1 MKISNSTRAV
11 VTGGGGGLGR
21 ALCLELSRRGASV
34 VVSDI
39 DLEAA
44 RRTADEIGK
53 RAYAVECD
61 VSKAESVEA
70 LADQSEKLL
79 GGVDF
84 VANNAGV
91 AVAGPIGEVPLE
103 DWHWIVGINL
113 WGVIHGC
120 HYFVPRFKKQG
131 HGAILNVASAAGLLP
146 APNFSPYNVT
156 KTGVVALTEAIST
169 ELAGSGVSVTVL
181 CPMFFK
187 TNIAA
192 AARGSGVD
200 ESQRGHIEKLMGQT
214 KVQAP
219 EVARMALD
227 AVERGDL
234 YSVPHPSGRWFWRL
248 KRALPTGYFRLVRI
262 GAKRGLIG

>member
-1 MKISNSTRAV
+1 MKISKNTRAV
-11 VTGGGGGLGR
+11 VTGGGSGLGR
-21 ALCLELSRRGASV
+21 TLCLELSRRGAQV

-39 DLEAA
+39 DLQAA
-44 RRTADEIGK
+44 QRTADEIGK
-53 RAYAVECD
+53 GAHAVECN
-61 VSKAESVEA
+61 VSKAESVAA
-70 LADQSEKLL
+70 LADRSEELL

-91 AVAGPIGEVPLE
+91 AVAGPVGEVPLD
-103 DWHWIVGINL
+103 DWQWIMGINL

-120 HYFVPRFKKQG
+120 HYFVPRFRKQG

-146 APNFSPYNVT
+146 APDLSPYNVT
-156 KTGVVALTEAIST
+156 KTGVVALSEALST

-192 AARGSGVD
+192 SARGSGVD
-200 ESQRGHIEKLMGQT
+200 ESRRGFIEKVMGRT

-219 EVARMALD
+219 EVATMALD
-227 AVERGDL
+227 AVERGEL
-234 YSVPHPSGRWFWRL
+234 YSVPHASGRWFWRL
-248 KRALPTGYFRLVRI
+248 KRAMPTGYFRLVRI
-262 GAKRGLIG
+262 GSRRGLLG

>member
-1 MKISNSTRAV
+1 MKITKGTRAV
-11 VTGGGGGLGR
+11 VTGGGSGLGR
-21 ALCLELSRRGASV
+21 ALCQELARRGARV

-39 DLEAA
+39 DLPSAE
-44 RRTADEIGK
+44 RTAAELSTE
-53 RAYAVECD
+53 AHAVVCD
-61 VSKAESVEA
+61 VADADAVA
-70 LADQSEKLL
+70 RLADESEELL

-91 AVAGPIGEVPLE
+91 AVAGPVGEVPLE
-103 DWHWIVGINL
+103 DWRWIMGINL

-120 HYFVPRFKKQG
+120 HYFVPRLKKQG

-146 APNFSPYNVT
+146 APNLSPYNVT
-156 KTGVVALTEAIST
+156 KTGVVALSEALGT
-169 ELAGSGVSVTVL
+169 ELVGSGVSVTVL

-200 ESQRGHIEKLMGQT
+200 ESRRGFIEKVMERT

-219 EVARMALD
+219 EVATMALD
-227 AVERGDL
+227 AVERGEL
-234 YSVPHPSGRWFWRL
+234 YSVPHASGRWFWRL
-248 KRALPTGYFRLVRI
+248 KRAMPAGYFRLVRI
-262 GAKRGLIG
+262 GSRRGMMG